1 MAFIF
6 CGDPTCRKKDSSPF
20 ERVLF
25 TDLEECANQR
35 KYDVVKWKPDGQF
48 YIPPQSKEGSR
59 KRRFS
64 PAWLKS
70 FSWLVYSTY
79 LDGVS
84 CLPCT
89 LFAKQWG

>member
-35 KYDVVKWKPDGQF
+35 KYDVVKWKPDRRF
-48 YIPPQSKEGSR
+48 YIPPVERR
-59 KRRFS
+59 KQ
-64 PAWLKS
+64 K
-70 FSWLVYSTY
+70 
-79 LDGVS
+79 
-84 CLPCT
+84 
-89 LFAKQWG
+89 KKI